1 MSHNLDGKT
10 AIFVFTTSYGNTDT
24 VRAKYI
30 IFPPMENIFF
40 VLILRHVQFTF
51 LLSLEDA
58 AELKPLEIKVSILAL
73 PSPHP
78 SHFLGNSI

>member
-30 IFPPMENIFF
+30 IFPPMENICF
-40 VLILRHVQFTF
+40 VLILRYVELIF

-58 AELKPLEIKVSILAL
+58 AELKPLEIKVSILVL